1 MIDVIVPVRGAG
13 PAFRRCAASLARHV
27 PPGSDRI
34 VVVLDGPGDAEVHAG
49 VDVLRRAGV
58 DLVVLQHP
66 APLGFPASVNRG
78 LAVSDRDV
86 VLLNSD
92 TQVTAGWLAKLG
104 AAAASAPDIATV
116 TPFSNNATI
125 ASLPVFLSE
134 NTIPDGYD
142 VDTFAGLIEAR
153 SARAYPT
160 LPTGVGVCLYVRR
173 AAIGAVGMF
182 SEDYG
187 LGYGEE
193 VDFCLRASAAGYRHV
208 LDDATFIFHEGHRSF
223 GASRAARIRQ
233 AERRVQSRFPHYRA
247 LVKAF
252 LLEDPLAPAR
262 ARVVA
267 ALRPV
272 HEARPGSAG
281 RSNTGRRPARR
292 IVHVVHGWPPWAH
305 GGTEHYA
312 AWLAHAQAARD
323 EVVVYTRVTD
333 PDRGLG
339 DAVEH
344 VDRDG
349 VRVRLVV
356 NNFTQRDPLCRNGLH
371 CGVIARDFARLLDEV
386 RPGLVHVHH
395 LAGHC
400 ASLLGVARRHG
411 TPIVYQAQDWWP
423 VCARVNLC
431 DRDGALCP
439 GPQPMRCA
447 RCLPLTSLPPAPFA
461 SAALHV
467 ARRRW
472 IRRQLA
478 HVDAVI
484 MGSRFIADSYA
495 RWRILPPSTPVHV
508 VPYGVPALPRQP
520 RAAGALGRPLR
531 FGVVG
536 ALLPHKGVHV
546 AVEAFASLPPGVDAE
561 LHLWGS
567 SDAAGYRDA
576 LDARAAGIP
585 RIHLH
590 GAFAE
595 EARADVLRA
604 LDVLIVPSI
613 GWESFGLS
621 AREAWQ
627 QGVPVIASRLGA
639 LTELFPDDTGD
650 ERDGGALF
658 AGGDASDLARLVAR
672 IAAEPGLL
680 DRWRR
685 AIPAVTTVDQ
695 HAPAIDAIYDAVI
708 RQRR

>member
-1 MIDVIVPVRGAG
+1 M
-13 PAFRRCAASLARHV
+13 
-27 PPGSDRI
+27 
-34 VVVLDGPGDAEVHAG
+34 
-49 VDVLRRAGV
+49 
-58 DLVVLQHP
+58 
-66 APLGFPASVNRG
+66 
-78 LAVSDRDV
+78 
-86 VLLNSD
+86 
-92 TQVTAGWLAKLG
+92 
-104 AAAASAPDIATV
+104 
-116 TPFSNNATI
+116 
-125 ASLPVFLSE
+125 
-134 NTIPDGYD
+134 
-142 VDTFAGLIEAR
+142 
-153 SARAYPT
+153 
-160 LPTGVGVCLYVRR
+160 CLYVRR
-173 AAIGAVGMF
+173 AAIGTVGIF

-193 VDFCLRASAAGYRHV
+193 VDFCLRASAAGFRHV

-223 GASRAARIRQ
+223 GASRAARIRR
-233 AERRVQSRFPHYRA
+233 AERRIRSRFPHYRA
-247 LVKAF
+247 LIHAF
-252 LLEDPLAPAR
+252 MEQDPLAPAR
-262 ARVVA
+262 ARVSA
-267 ALRPV
+267 ALRPA
-272 HEARPGSAG
+272 HQADARSGTRSSAG
-281 RSNTGRRPARR
+281 ERPPRR

-323 EVVVYTRVTD
+323 EVVVYARVTD

-344 VDRDG
+344 VDRAG

-386 RPGLVHVHH
+386 RPDLVHVHH

-411 TPIVYQAQDWWP
+411 APIVYQAQDWWP
-423 VCARVNLC
+423 ACARVNLC

-461 SAALHV
+461 SAALYV

-472 IRRQLA
+472 IGRQLA

-484 MGSRFIADSYA
+484 MGSRFIAETYA

-520 RAAGALGRPLR
+520 RVAGPLGRPLR

-546 AVEAFASLPPGVDAE
+546 AVEAFAGLPAGVDAE
-561 LHLWGS
+561 LHVWGS

-576 LDARAAGIP
+576 LAAHAAGIP

-595 EARADVLRA
+595 EARVDVLRGI
-604 LDVLIVPSI
+604 DVLIVPSI

-627 QGVPVIASRLGA
+627 QGVPVIASRL
-639 LTELFPDDTGD
+639 
-650 ERDGGALF
+650 ERAHR
-658 AGGDASDLARLVAR
+658 AV
-672 IAAEPGLL
+672 PG
-680 DRWRR
+680 RR
-685 AIPAVTTVDQ
+685 
-695 HAPAIDAIYDAVI
+695 
-708 RQRR
+708 RQPQSRGRRPVRRG

>member
-13 PAFRRCAASLARHV
+13 PAFRRCADSLVRHV
-27 PPGSDRI
+27 APGRHRI
-34 VVVLDGPGDAEVHAG
+34 VIVLDGPGDAAAHAAI
-49 VDVLRRAGV
+49 DALRRGRLEP
-58 DLVVLQHP
+58 LVLENP

-78 LAVSDRDV
+78 MATSDRDV

-92 TQVTAGWLAKLG
+92 TQVTAGWLDKLA
-104 AAAASAPDIATV
+104 AAAASGADVATV

-125 ASLPVFLSE
+125 ASLPVFLAE

-142 VDTFAGLIEAR
+142 VDTFAALVEAR
-153 SARAYPT
+153 SARSYPS
-160 LPTGVGVCLYVRR
+160 LPTGVGVCLYLRR
-173 AAIGAVGMF
+173 AVLTAIGPF

-193 VDFCLRASAAGYRHV
+193 VDFCLRASAAGYRHL

-223 GASRAARIRQ
+223 GGTRASRIRR
-233 AERRVQSRFPHYRA
+233 AERRVRSRFPHYDSLIHGFITA
-247 LVKAF
+247 
-252 LLEDPLAPAR
+252 DPLAPAR
-262 ARVVA
+262 ARVVG
-267 ALRPV
+267 ALRP
-272 HEARPGSAG
+272 P
-281 RSNTGRRPARR
+281 RPAWTTAPDRPPRR

-312 AWLAHAQAARD
+312 AWLAGAQASRD

-339 DAVEH
+339 DAAEH

-349 VRVRLVV
+349 LRVRLVV

-371 CGVIARDFARLLDEV
+371 CGAIARDFGRLLDQV
-386 RPGLVHVHH
+386 RPDLVHVHH

-400 ASLLGVARRHG
+400 ASLLGVARRRG
-411 TPIVYQAQDWWP
+411 VPIVYQAQDWWP
-423 VCARVNLC
+423 ACARVNLI

-447 RCLPLTSLPPAPFA
+447 RCLPQTSLPPAPLT
-461 SAALHV
+461 SAALHI

-472 IRRQLA
+472 IGRQLG
-478 HVDAVI
+478 HLDAVI

-495 RWRILPPSTPVHV
+495 RWRILPASTPVHV
-508 VPYGVPALPRQP
+508 LPYGVPELPRQP
-520 RAAGALGRPLR
+520 RAAGPLGRPVR

-546 AVEAFASLPPGVDAE
+546 CVDAFAALAATADGDAE
-561 LHLWGS
+561 LHVWGF
-567 SDAAGYRDA
+567 SDDVGYRTA
-576 LDARAAGIP
+576 LEARAATVP
-585 RIHLH
+585 RVHLH
-590 GAFAE
+590 GTFDQE
-595 EARADVLRA
+595 HRLEVLRG

-613 GWESFGLS
+613 GWESFGLA

-627 QGVPVIASRLGA
+627 QGVPVIASRRGA
-639 LTELFPDDTGD
+639 LVELFPDGEDRGGCLFDAGD
-650 ERDGGALF
+650 PA
-658 AGGDASDLARLVAR
+658 DLARVVRRVVADT
-672 IAAEPGLL
+672 GLL
-680 DRWRR
+680 DRWRLT
-685 AIPAVTTVDQ
+685 IPAVTTVAQ
-695 HAPAIDAIYDAVI
+695 HVAAVDAIYDGLI